1 MGIICS
7 VATYLENKILGCPRE
22 ESEEF
27 MPLNKKKIRRPV
39 TINGESFWVTADS
52 EQEYAMKLIK
62 LAGLSSGQAP
72 TKPSR
77 TFEDYATEWFDVFAK
92 PNIDQVTAVSYE
104 RQLKCHILPAI
115 GDKTLGDITT
125 QDVQR
130 IFNEI
135 GDRAK
140 LETKKKARVVLNQIF
155 KMAVEDGYMVRN
167 PLDSSSIKIKGSES
181 TPTEP
186 YTVAQMQYF
195 AAHLNDIHNDT
206 ERAWLALCIALP
218 LRPEE
223 VLGLR
228 WVDVDEENR
237 ILSIRSVVTHPTRNE
252 AVFKPYL
259 KTSASRRDL
268 AVPKEIF
275 EYLPKRGRDEDF
287 VIGGEKPISYTKLR
301 GIRKRIALVIGFDE
315 SITPRRFRTTVAT
328 DISANT
334 HDLKLVQQMLGH
346 ATPQMTLKHYDKG
359 RSTAID
365 AANVIGRCYGIVNSR
380 SD

>member
-1 MGIICS
+1 MGLLK
-7 VATYLENKILGCPRE
+7 YLENEILSRSRK
-22 ESEEF
+22 ESEDS
-27 MPLNKKKIRRPV
+27 MPLNTKKIRRPV
-39 TINGESFWVTADS
+39 TINGEKVWVTADS
-52 EQEYAMKLIK
+52 EQEYAMKVIQ
-62 LAGLSSGQAP
+62 LAGIGRAEQTEQKA
-72 TKPSR
+72 KPMHR
-77 TFEDYATEWFDVFAK
+77 FDEYALAWFDVFAK
-92 PNIDQVTAVSYE
+92 PNVDQVTAVSYE
-104 RQLKCHILPAI
+104 RQLRCHILPVI
-115 GDKTLGDITT
+115 GDKNLEEISP
-125 QDVQR
+125 QDVQM

-135 GDRAK
+135 GDQAK

-155 KMAVEDGYMVRN
+155 KMAVDDGYIVRN
-167 PLDSSSIKIKGSES
+167 PLDSRAIKIKGTDSI
-181 TPTEP
+181 PTKP

-228 WVDVDEENR
+228 WMDVDEENHV
-237 ILSIRSVVTHPTRNE
+237 LSIRSVVTHPTRNE
-252 AVFKPYL
+252 PVFKPYL

-268 AVPKEIF
+268 AIPSEILR
-275 EYLPKRGRDEDF
+275 YLPKRGRDEDF
-287 VIGGEKPISYTKLR
+287 VIGGENPVSYTKLR
-301 GIRKRIALVIGFDE
+301 GMRKRIAQAIGFTE

-328 DISANT
+328 DISAMT

-365 AANVIGRCYGIVNSR
+365 AANVIGECYGFVNSGQ
-380 SD
+380 